1 MHANRNKGAI
11 KKVEK
16 GMMKANRI
24 RNTFAVL
31 AVVLTTFMITTVF
44 SLGINYMQNMEL
56 SGVRTAGSNADVT
69 LNAPTGEQE
78 QQIRAL
84 DYVKT
89 IGTRYMIGSAV
100 RTNSEGRESSIAIQ
114 YYDETEWEQHFKEA
128 ISNIN
133 GSYPTQENEIMLSE
147 DALEQLGI
155 TKPTLQMEI
164 PLSYYDKDGEQQKTF
179 SLSGWFRSYTGAGM
193 AFVSESYC
201 ANAGYTLQENGTL
214 SLTLNDMPGDF
225 YQIQKDVSLNDN
237 QYFNGS
243 VSMSSSNGSVIAMVI
258 LLVLFIVGSGYL
270 LIYNVLYISISKDT
284 RFYGLMKTIGTTQAQ
299 IKTLVKKQTLKFAC
313 IGIPVGIVLAAAVS
327 IGAVFFMENT
337 SALMLFVICAFG
349 ILCGLLFLLDFL
361 HNRYHDDLLE
371 QITLLIEALV
381 EQQERIVFP
390 ENEDTLT
397 ARLQHQL
404 LKLRNILTAQ
414 NQMLAQEKEQIKT
427 LISDIS
433 HQIKTPVAA
442 ANTFAQLL
450 DDKELSDEER
460 GEYIATLQTSLE
472 KLTFLTNS
480 LIKMSRLESGMISLK
495 PEKNSL
501 NDIILQ
507 AVKTVYA
514 KAKEKNITIT
524 FDCEQNFEAVLDFN
538 WTAEAITNVL
548 DNAVKYTPNG
558 GIVGLEITEYPSYLR
573 LDISDNGIGIPEEE
587 QAKIFGRFYRGKYS
601 AGIDGVGIG
610 LYLTRD
616 IIQKQH
622 GYIKVRS
629 DKNGSSFSVFVRK
642 NAAD

>member
-1 MHANRNKGAI
+1 
-11 KKVEK
+11 
-16 GMMKANRI
+16 MKH
-24 RNTFAVL
+24 F
-31 AVVLTTFMITTVF
+31 
-44 SLGINYMQNMEL
+44 GIYRKL
-56 SGVRTAGSNADVT
+56 
-69 LNAPTGEQE
+69 
-78 QQIRAL
+78 
-84 DYVKT
+84 
-89 IGTRYMIGSAV
+89 
-100 RTNSEGRESSIAIQ
+100 
-114 YYDETEWEQHFKEA
+114 
-128 ISNIN
+128 
-133 GSYPTQENEIMLSE
+133 
-147 DALEQLGI
+147 
-155 TKPTLQMEI
+155 
-164 PLSYYDKDGEQQKTF
+164 
-179 SLSGWFRSYTGAGM
+179 
-193 AFVSESYC
+193 
-201 ANAGYTLQENGTL
+201 
-214 SLTLNDMPGDF
+214 
-225 YQIQKDVSLNDN
+225 
-237 QYFNGS
+237 
-243 VSMSSSNGSVIAMVI
+243 I
-258 LLVLFIVGSGYL
+258 LIVGTV
-270 LIYNVLYISISKDT
+270 I
-284 RFYGLMKTIGTTQAQ
+284 
-299 IKTLVKKQTLKFAC
+299 
-313 IGIPVGIVLAAAVS
+313 AAVS
-327 IGAVFFMENT
+327 VGAVLFTGST
-337 SALMLFVICAFG
+337 SALMLFVICAFA

-433 HQIKTPVAA
+433 HQIKTPVSA

-460 GEYIATLQTSLE
+460 SEYIATLQTSLE

-480 LIKMSRLESGMISLK
+480 LIKMSRLESGIISLK

-501 NDIILQ
+501 NDIVLQ

-524 FDCEQNFEAVLDFN
+524 FDCKQNFEAMLDFN
-538 WTAEAITNVL
+538 WTAEAITNIL
-548 DNAVKYTPNG
+548 DNAVKYTPSG

-587 QAKIFGRFYRGKYS
+587 QAKIFGRFYRGKQS

-616 IIQKQH
+616 IVNKQN
-622 GYIKVRS
+622 GYIKVAS
-629 DKNGSSFSVFVRK
+629 NENGTTFSLFLRK
-642 NAAD
+642 N